1 MKVLWITNILFPEA
15 EKTLTGRGELRGTGG
30 WMMSSAAM
38 LVQQDGVQLFVATVS
53 TLVRRL
59 EIVKSKQLTYYV
71 LPYGKGNL
79 KYNSEYELYWRQ
91 VKEQVQPDIVHIHGT
106 EYTHG
111 LAYINACGSERVVVS
126 IQGLKS
132 GIAPYYCA
140 GLSWRE
146 VYGNLTFH
154 DLIKGSI
161 YSEQKAFKNTAK
173 YEREK
178 LCKVSHIIGR
188 TSWDK
193 SHVWAINP
201 NANYYVCNE
210 TLRSEFYDESKWCY
224 DKCEPYSIFLSQGSY
239 PLKGFHQVLKAMPLI
254 LQRYPNTIIRIAGS
268 DITYNKGLWGVLHFT
283 GYGKI
288 VKRLINKYHLKDKV
302 TFLGPLSAQQMKTE
316 YLRCNVF
323 VCPSSIENSPNSLGE
338 AQLLGMPCVASYV
351 GGIPDMMN
359 GNEENLYRFEEIE
372 MLAERVCHIFANNEK
387 QIDMRS
393 RAFARHNPKENAN
406 QLYKI
411 YNIILGQ

>member
-1 MKVLWITNILFPEA
+1 MKILWITNILFSEA
-15 EKTLTGRGELRGTGG
+15 EKTLTGRGELRGSGG
-30 WMMSSAAM
+30 WMMSSAEM

-59 EIVKSKQLTYYV
+59 EIVKGKQLTYYV

-140 GLSWRE
+140 GLSWHE
-146 VYGNLTFH
+146 VYSNLTLR

-173 YEREK
+173 FEREM
-178 LCKVSHIIGR
+178 LCKVNHIIGR

-254 LQRYPNTIIRIAGS
+254 LQHHPDTIIRIAGS
-268 DITYNKGLWGVLHFT
+268 DITFNKDLWGVLHFT

-288 VKRLINKYHLKDKV
+288 VKRLIKKYHLKDKV
-302 TFLGPLSAQQMKTE
+302 TFLGPLTAVQMKEE
-316 YLRCNVF
+316 YLRSNVF

-338 AQLLGMPCVASYV
+338 AQLLGVPCVASYV
-351 GGIPDMMN
+351 GGIPDMMK

-372 MLAERVCHIFANNEK
+372 MLSRKICNLFAFPKK
-387 QIDMRS
+387 QRDLSEIAKR
-393 RAFARHNPKENAN
+393 RHDCNTNTITLLN
-406 QLYKI
+406 I
-411 YNIILGQ
+411 YNVLK